1 MTRILSGKIV
11 ADEIRQELSQ
21 KILKLT
27 DSPALAVILVGDNPS
42 SQTYV
47 GVKSKAAE
55 SVGIHSIVHRLAAS
69 ISEKELLYLIQTLN
83 HDPKINGILV
93 QLPLPPHLNSSKIT
107 ESIDPNKDVDGLHP
121 LNMGKLLLGSQEG
134 FIPCTPLGIKTLLER
149 SNIPVEGK
157 HVVIAGRSNIVGK
170 PLAALWVQNQPGCQ
184 ATVTIIHS
192 KTRGFNDFCRSADIL
207 VAAIGSPRF
216 IKAEMVKEGAVV
228 IDVGINRELDPQHPS
243 GSRIVGDVDFDAVA
257 KKCSAITPVPKGVG
271 PMTVAMLLSNTLSSY
286 QRYRT

>member
-21 KILKLT
+21 KILKLG
-27 DSPALAVILVGDNPS
+27 SAPALAVILVGDNPS

-55 SVGIHSIVHRLAAS
+55 SVGIRSIVHRLAAK
-69 ISEKELLYLIQTLN
+69 ISEKEVLHLVETLN
-83 HDPKINGILV
+83 SDPKIDGILV
-93 QLPLPPHLNSSKIT
+93 QLPLPSHLNASKIT
-107 ESIDPNKDVDGLHP
+107 ASIDPSKDVDGLHP

-149 SNIPVEGK
+149 SGISVEGK

-170 PLAALWVQNQPGCQ
+170 PLAALWVQNQAGCQ

-192 KTRGFNDFCRSADIL
+192 KTQGFNDFCRSADVLI
-207 VAAIGSPRF
+207 AAIGAPRF

-228 IDVGINRELDPQHPS
+228 IDVGINRDLESQ
-243 GSRIVGDVDFDAVA
+243 RIVGDVDYEAVA

-271 PMTVAMLLSNTLSSY
+271 PMTVAMLLSNTFSSCVK
-286 QRYRT
+286 RKS